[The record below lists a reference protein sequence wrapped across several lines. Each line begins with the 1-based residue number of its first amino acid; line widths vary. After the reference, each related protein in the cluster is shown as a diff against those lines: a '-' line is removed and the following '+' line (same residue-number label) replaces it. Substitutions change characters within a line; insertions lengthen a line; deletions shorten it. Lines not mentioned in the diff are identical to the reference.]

1 MSHKKAGGST
11 KLGRDSQSQRLGLKL
26 SGGQFAKAGAIIL
39 RQRGTK
45 FWAGDNVMRTHDDSL
60 MALTPGIVKFTNKS
74 KVRFDGSRHVVKCAN
89 VESVIAA
96 SK

>member
-11 KLGRDSQSQRLGLKL
+11 KLGRDSQGQRLGVKL
-26 SGGQFAKAGAIIL
+26 SGGQFAKSGAIIL

-60 MALTPGIVKFTNKS
+60 MALTNGIVKFTNKN
-74 KVRFDGSRHVVKCAN
+74 KVRFDGTRHLVKCAN
-89 VESVIAA
+89 VEPIVPA